1 MKTAMY
7 SELIVMKKI
16 LTVFFLI
23 LAMQSAWAID
33 LRDAKSQGLVGEANN
48 GYLAVVQ
55 QPASAEVKALVSS
68 VNNKRKAQFEKTA
81 RNTGTTVLQVSN
93 RFYELAVQKTAPGH
107 YYQDKSGAWK
117 KK

>member
-1 MKTAMY
+1 MY
-7 SELIVMKKI
+7 SEVTVMKKI
-16 LTVFFLI
+16 LSAILLI
-23 LAMQSAWAID
+23 FAMQSAWAID
-33 LRDAKSQGLVGEANN
+33 LHDAKTQGLVGEGNN
-48 GYLAVVQ
+48 GYLAAVQ
-55 QPASAEVKALVSS
+55 QPASPEVKALISS
-68 VNNKRKAQFEKTA
+68 VNSKRKAKFEKTA